1 MTTQTA
7 SSTIESPRVAELVT
21 RLFAESDASDAKAR
35 ELTASIPREE
45 ITRQMTDP
53 NADYRAF
60 YGLAKDLYL
69 AVSRD
74 TAKLLTMLV
83 RTTFARTVVEYGT
96 SFGIST
102 IHLAAGVRDN
112 GGGIVIGSELE
123 PAKAAKARENLE
135 AAGLS
140 DLTDI
145 RVGDALETLSQN
157 LPAEIDLVLL
167 DGHKALYAKVLDL
180 LAPRL
185 RRGACLVADNADRCP
200 VYLARVRAPNSGF
213 LSVPFA
219 DDVELTIKL

>member
-7 SSTIESPRVAELVT
+7 SNTIESPRVAELVT
-21 RLFAESDASDAKAR
+21 RLFAEADASDAKAR

-74 TAKLLTMLV
+74 TARLLYMLV
-83 RTTFARTVVEYGT
+83 RTTFARSVVEYGT

-102 IHLAAGVRDN
+102 LHLAAGVRDN

-123 PAKAAKARENLE
+123 AAKAAKARQNL
-135 AAGLS
+135 ATAGLS

-145 RVGDALETLSQN
+145 REGDALETLARD

-185 RRGACLVADNADRCP
+185 RKGACLVADNADRCP
-200 VYLARVRAPNSGF
+200 DYIARVRSPKSGF